1 MFANLLSS
9 ILNFFIF
16 SVTCQSFFEMN
27 ISKKK
32 YILIQL
38 IIVSFKSIISI
49 QGNPQLNF
57 VSSLITSIILL
68 FFFKGTFI
76 HKSLLL
82 IFYALINVICELL
95 SLKINTL
102 FFSKEEVLNTQS
114 IAYFSGI
121 LLSNFFLI
129 LLIKILSIYIKTFKL
144 PSLPKY
150 FGAIFI
156 LPTTTI
162 LMILAISDYYEVTA
176 RSNYFVFIL
185 LGLLLSNLICIYVF
199 YLATIKIINENELDK
214 KIHKTKIKLE
224 TAEKILNQQ
233 DLFFNNIRKQSI
245 DMIELLDHQKL
256 TELKEYIQ
264 NIYQDTANTYN
275 MINTNYD
282 LLDMII
288 NDRLFILKNNQIEIK
303 SILQTTHFFGYDF
316 FELES
321 FFCYLIDLATHESL
335 KNEADSRKIQIVSK
349 PFEQMTLLTL
359 SFQSY
364 SKNTEEIKNK
374 IEKDLH
380 DFISKQ
386 QLNYLVSSE
395 ISPNMISISFIFNQS

>member
-1 MFANLLSS
+1 MFANLLSG

-16 SVTCQSFFEMN
+16 SMTCKIFFE
-27 ISKKK
+27 IKTSKKI
-32 YILIQL
+32 YILIQIFL
-38 IIVSFKSIISI
+38 VTIKSIISL

-57 VSSLITSIILL
+57 ISSLVISTILL
-68 FFFKGTFI
+68 FFFKGAFI
-76 HKSLLL
+76 HKCLLL
-82 IFYALINVICELL
+82 IFYALSNVICELL
-95 SLKINTL
+95 ALKINTL
-102 FFSKEEVLNTQS
+102 FFSKEDVFDTQS

-121 LLSNFFLI
+121 LLSNFFLL
-129 LLIKILSIYIKTFKL
+129 LLIKIFSIYIKIFKL

-156 LPTTTI
+156 LPITTL
-162 LMILAISDYYEVTA
+162 LMILGISDYYEVTG
-176 RSNYFVFIL
+176 RSNYFVFVL
-185 LGLLLSNLICIYVF
+185 LGLLFSNLICIYVF

-214 KIHKTKIKLE
+214 KIHETNIKLE

-233 DLFFNNIRKQSI
+233 DLFFHNIRKQSI

-288 NDRLFILKNNQIEIK
+288 NDRLFILKNNHIEMY
-303 SILQTTHFFGYDF
+303 SLLQTTHFFGYDP

-321 FFCYLIDLATHESL
+321 FFSYLIDLAIHESL
-335 KNEADSRKIQIVSK
+335 KNEVDSRKIKIISK
-349 PFEQMTLLTL
+349 PFEEMTLLTL
-359 SFQSY
+359 SFQSS
-364 SKNTEEIKNK
+364 SKNTSDVTNK
-374 IEKDLH
+374 IKDDLH
-380 DFISKQ
+380 DFISKR

-395 ISPNMISISFIFNQS
+395 ISPNMISISFVFQQS